1 MRRLI
6 PDPGPTD
13 LDSELDAYR
22 PWERGHAGRPWVA
35 VNMISTLDGRAAVD
49 GSSKRLGSDADT
61 AHLLG
66 LRSRFDAVMIGGGT
80 MRSER
85 YGRISSRPQHRERRK
100 QNGLEADALAVI
112 ISGDL
117 DLPFDAPLFTSGH
130 GRVMIF
136 THKASTPETATP
148 VELITVDGLLNLG
161 EVMERLRQK
170 EGVRCLLCEG
180 GPSLFG
186 QLLAGD
192 LVDDLFLTTTP
203 VATGG
208 DAPRILE
215 ANLPGHVNFEL
226 EALSESEGDL
236 FARYH
241 RT

>member
-117 DLPFDAPLFTSGH
+117 DLPFDAPLFTRDRKS
-130 GRVMIF
+130 V
-136 THKASTPETATP
+136 
-148 VELITVDGLLNLG
+148 V
-161 EVMERLRQK
+161 
-170 EGVRCLLCEG
+170 
-180 GPSLFG
+180 
-186 QLLAGD
+186 
-192 LVDDLFLTTTP
+192 
-203 VATGG
+203 
-208 DAPRILE
+208 
-215 ANLPGHVNFEL
+215 
-226 EALSESEGDL
+226 
-236 FARYH
+236 
-241 RT
+241 